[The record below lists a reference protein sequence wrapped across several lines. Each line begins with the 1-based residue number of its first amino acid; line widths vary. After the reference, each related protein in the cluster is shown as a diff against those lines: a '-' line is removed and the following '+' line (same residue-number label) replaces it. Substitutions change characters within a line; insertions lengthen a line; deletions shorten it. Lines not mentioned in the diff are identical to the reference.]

1 MKHTRFIPLA
11 AAGLCLAL
19 SVSAGWLWQALSE
32 TTYQASARLA
42 LAGDPF
48 TGSSSSPG
56 DDSRPPGDAAEE
68 SVLAPAVVSAAADLL
83 REREVPLSLASP
95 IDSESDYLLGR
106 LRVEPAERGTTDE
119 VRVLCTAPEA
129 EEAVQIVQAI
139 VDAWQAAASGAP
151 PAAADPPAD
160 DTEVER
166 RQLARAITRQEHLI
180 ATLVEQLGKASESPQ
195 RAAGPGDD
203 PLELEGS
210 LDEARRTVSDAEGRL
225 EEARRDLG
233 RKMPA
238 EAVAARLPEGATRS
252 RILQRLNLGRLTEES
267 RQQQALAEKL
277 SSVYGRNHPR
287 MTEIREKI
295 EQLQKQISG
304 IAAEANDA
312 FAAQDIAP
320 AAVVLN
326 ELESQLADAR
336 TAEAEIDRRTIA
348 RNERFGARQ
357 ELEAAL
363 GDARQELAFLHGEHD
378 RVRRQIDNVRHEQ
391 NSFVPAVIE
400 PPSLSPD
407 PVAPRAG
414 LQMAVSCVV
423 GMALYLLL
431 LWQIRSRFLAHPER
445 AESRIA
451 SPPFARAPVQG
462 TAPALALAPP
472 LVQIPELPVPTPRS
486 DRSRSQNEER
496 LARLKMLSSRGKT
509 PIQWQA
515 AE

>member
-1 MKHTRFIPLA
+1 MKHKRLIPLA

-19 SVSAGWLWQALSE
+19 SVSAGWLWHAVSE
-32 TTYQASARLA
+32 TTYEASARLA
-42 LAGDPF
+42 LPGDPF
-48 TGSSSSPG
+48 AGSSSPG
-56 DDSRPPGDAAEE
+56 DDARPTGEAAEE

-83 REREVPLSLASP
+83 RERGVPLSLASP
-95 IDSESDYLLGR
+95 IDSEFDYLLGR
-106 LRVEPAERGTTDE
+106 LRVEPAERATTDE

-129 EEAVQIVQAI
+129 EEALQIVQAI
-139 VDAWQAAASGAP
+139 VDAWQAAATGALP
-151 PAAADPPAD
+151 PAADPPAD
-160 DTEVER
+160 DAEVER
-166 RQLARAITRQEHLI
+166 RQLARAIARQEHMI
-180 ATLVEQLGKASESPQ
+180 AALVEQLGKAGESPKH
-195 RAAGPGDD
+195 AAGPGDD

-210 LDEARRTVSDAEGRL
+210 LDEARRAVSDAEGRL

-238 EAVAARLPEGATRS
+238 EVVAARLPEGPTRS

-295 EQLQKQISG
+295 DQLQKQISG

-312 FAAQDIAP
+312 FTAQDVAP

-357 ELEAAL
+357 EL
-363 GDARQELAFLHGEHD
+363 
-378 RVRRQIDNVRHEQ
+378 VRRQIDNVRHEQ

-414 LQMAVSCVV
+414 LQMAVSCVA

-431 LWQIRSRFLAHPER
+431 LWQIRSRFLAPTER

-462 TAPALALAPP
+462 SAPAIALAPP
-472 LVQIPELPVPTPRS
+472 LVQIPELAVPTPHRE
-486 DRSRSQNEER
+486 RNRSQDEER

-515 AE
+515 VE